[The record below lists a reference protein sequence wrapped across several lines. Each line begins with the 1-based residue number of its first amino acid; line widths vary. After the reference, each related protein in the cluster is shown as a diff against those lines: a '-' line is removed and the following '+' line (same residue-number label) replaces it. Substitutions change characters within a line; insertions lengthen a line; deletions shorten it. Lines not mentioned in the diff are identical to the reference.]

1 MQFLQ
6 LLITKEILNNLC
18 MNATLWRPIGMSM
31 LQYYF
36 QLVDMLNGQKLCS
49 FPHYHLILEEVLGG
63 LRGLEEWNLMSYKKK
78 KSKKRGDSRMRR
90 QQKSIK
96 CRKCGQEGHNRKT
109 CTDPPTNDE
118 PRRTENEF
126 AVGSVNQPKRRKM
139 KARIASTSSRSNVN
153 SAVNYEPTTQPNV
166 NKEKAVRPPSQSLGL
181 VDEEDP
187 DDLEALFSQ
196 ASSVTQPHGMPTLRT
211 VPGPTPLEQLQMTQ
225 GHNVVPHPRHIG
237 VQIRASPQFSARSLR
252 PHFTSLT
259 GEEISGR
266 RIFVDDGGHKFMD
279 LSQSSNVSGKGKE
292 K

>member
-139 KARIASTSSRSNVN
+139 K
-153 SAVNYEPTTQPNV
+153 V

-237 VQIRASPQFSARSLR
+237 VQIRASPQFLARSLR